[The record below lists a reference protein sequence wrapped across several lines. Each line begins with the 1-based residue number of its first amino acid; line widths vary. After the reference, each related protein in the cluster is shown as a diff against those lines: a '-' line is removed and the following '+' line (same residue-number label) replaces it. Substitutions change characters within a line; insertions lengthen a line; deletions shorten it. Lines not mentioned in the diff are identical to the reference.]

1 MDTGTVQN
9 HEIRGVTGKSSLI
22 ACQIQGGTGNNSLK
36 PCAPVAG
43 RENLPRLRRKL
54 LCWRGGKCEIVPYHL
69 LHDLWS
75 AHWSRYEL
83 HNRTSIHSEKLIIT
97 ISPPRSNNTANS
109 LAKSINSIMKALI
122 TRRPGYELSYES
134 HNEANS
140 GLIARDQSEISR

>member
-1 MDTGTVQN
+1 MGYSPNILPLARASAARATETAAAA
-9 HEIRGVTGKSSLI
+9 RT
-22 ACQIQGGTGNNSLK
+22 AAAR
-36 PCAPVAG
+36 APAV
-43 RENLPRLRRKL
+43 
-54 LCWRGGKCEIVPYHL
+54 
-69 LHDLWS
+69 
-75 AHWSRYEL
+75 HWSRYEL

-140 GLIARDQSEISR
+140 GLIARDQREIL